1 MRIAILASGRGSNLQ
16 ALIDA
21 IEQGFVQAEIVAV
34 VSDKSDAHA
43 LERARHHGLEAA
55 VFLQRDYS
63 DRQEYEAA
71 LVYYLQEKD
80 VDLICLAGFM
90 QILGPTFVGAFA
102 NRIIN
107 IHPSLLPA
115 FPGLNAQKQAL
126 DYGVKFSGCTVHFV
140 DTGMDTGSIIDQR
153 VVPVL
158 DEDSVETLSA
168 RILEQE
174 HELYPLV
181 LQWIVSGN
189 VRVNGRKVSIVE
201 GGIPDVE

>member
-1 MRIAILASGRGSNLQ
+1 MRIAVLASGRGSNLQ

-21 IEQGFVQAEIVAV
+21 IEKDFVRAEIAAV
-34 VSDKSDAHA
+34 ISDKADSLA
-43 LERARHHGLEAA
+43 LERARRHGLETA
-55 VFLQRDYS
+55 VFLQIDYS
-63 DRQEYEAA
+63 GRQEYEAA
-71 LVYYLQEKD
+71 LMHYLREKD
-80 VDLICLAGFM
+80 IELICLAGFM
-90 QILGPTFVGAFA
+90 RILGRDFIRAFA

-126 DYGVKFSGCTVHFV
+126 DYGVRFSGCTVHFV
-140 DTGMDTGSIIDQR
+140 DAGMDTGPIIGQR

-158 DEDSVETLSA
+158 EGDNVETLSA

-181 LQWIVSGN
+181 LKWIASGN

-201 GGIPDVE
+201 GGN